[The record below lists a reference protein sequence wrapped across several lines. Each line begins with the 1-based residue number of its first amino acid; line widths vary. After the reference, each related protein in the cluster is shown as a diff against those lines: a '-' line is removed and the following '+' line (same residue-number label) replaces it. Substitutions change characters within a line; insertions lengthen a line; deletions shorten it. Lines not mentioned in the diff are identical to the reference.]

1 MAEVTNELML
11 EHLKAIQAK
20 LSEHDRRFDELSTD
34 LRSLKAHMAGFM
46 SNEVN
51 QDAVIAAL
59 RERIER
65 IERRLEITG

>member
-1 MAEVTNELML
+1 MAEVTNELMY
-11 EHLKAIQAK
+11 ETLKAVQLK
-20 LSEHDRRFDELSTD
+20 LFDHDRRFDELATD

-51 QDAVIAAL
+51 QDATIATL

-65 IERRLEITG
+65 IERRLELTP